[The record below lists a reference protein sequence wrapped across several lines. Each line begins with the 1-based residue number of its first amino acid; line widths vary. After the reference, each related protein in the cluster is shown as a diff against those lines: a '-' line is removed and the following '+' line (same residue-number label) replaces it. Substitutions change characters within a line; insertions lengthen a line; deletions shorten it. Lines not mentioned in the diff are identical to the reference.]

1 MLTYLEILVV
11 GFYAL
16 IKGADM
22 FVDGSSSVARRFKV
36 PGAIIGL
43 TIVAMGTSA
52 PELAVSVTSAIK
64 GSNELA
70 ISNVLG
76 SNLFNTLMVLGV
88 CALFHPVPVES
99 TILKRDFPLNI
110 LATVAMLFAAPVGIK
125 TIMSVGIDNIRMSD
139 KVYDLGRVF
148 GIGMLVL
155 FIVYMVVLMLAAK
168 KNPAVSEEEDTGE
181 PMPMSKTVFSII
193 FGAVLIVS
201 GGEAVVESAKN
212 IAFSM
217 GMSETLVGLTIV
229 AMGTSLPELV
239 TSMVAA
245 KKGEVD
251 MAVGNVVGS
260 SIFNIMLI
268 LGISC
273 TILPVGVNFAS
284 MCDIGIL
291 LAVTIICFIY
301 CLFGKKIG
309 RVRGITMLIM
319 YIGYVVFAYLREV
332 G

>member
-1 MLTYLEILVV
+1 MLTYLEILIV

-22 FVDGSSSVARRFKV
+22 FVDGSSAVAKRFKV

-52 PELAVSVTSAIK
+52 PELAVSVTSALK

-76 SNLFNTLMVLGV
+76 SNLFNILVVLGV
-88 CALFHPVPVES
+88 CALFHPVPVDS
-99 TILKRDFPLNI
+99 TILKRDFPINI
-110 LATVAMLFAAPVGIK
+110 FATLAMLFAVPVGIK
-125 TIMSVGIDNIRMSD
+125 AIMAAGLENVKVSD
-139 KVYDLGRVF
+139 KVYDLGRIF
-148 GIGMLVL
+148 GIGMLIL
-155 FIVYMVVLMLAAK
+155 FIIYMVVLVMAAR
-168 KNPAVSEEEDTGE
+168 KNPTGSEEEDAGE
-181 PMPMSKTVFSII
+181 PMPMGKTIFSIV
-193 FGAVLIVS
+193 FGAILIVS

-212 IAFSM
+212 IAFSL

-251 MAVGNVVGS
+251 MAVGNVIGS

-268 LGISC
+268 LGVSC

-284 MCDIGIL
+284 MCDIFIL
-291 LAVTIICFIY
+291 LAVVIICFIY

-309 RVRGITMLIM
+309 RVRGITMLLM

>member
-1 MLTYLEILVV
+1 MLTYLEILIV

-22 FVDGSSSVARRFKV
+22 FVDGSSAVAKRFKV

-52 PELAVSVTSAIK
+52 PELAVSVTSALK

-76 SNLFNTLMVLGV
+76 SNLFNILVVLGV
-88 CALFHPVPVES
+88 CALFHPVPVDS
-99 TILKRDFPLNI
+99 TILKRDFPINI
-110 LATVAMLFAAPVGIK
+110 FATLAMLFAVPVGIK
-125 TIMSVGIDNIRMSD
+125 AIMAAGLENVKMSD
-139 KVYDLGRVF
+139 KVYDLGRIF
-148 GIGMLVL
+148 GIGMLIL
-155 FIVYMVVLMLAAK
+155 FIIYMVVLVMAAR
-168 KNPAVSEEEDTGE
+168 KNPTGSEEEDAGE
-181 PMPMSKTVFSII
+181 PMPMGKTIFSIV
-193 FGAVLIVS
+193 FGAILIVS

-212 IAFSM
+212 IAFSL

-251 MAVGNVVGS
+251 MAVGNVIGS

-268 LGISC
+268 LGVSC

-284 MCDIGIL
+284 MCDIFIL
-291 LAVTIICFIY
+291 LAVVIICFIY

-309 RVRGITMLIM
+309 RVRGITMLLM

>member
-1 MLTYLEILVV
+1 MLTYLEILIV

-22 FVDGSSSVARRFKV
+22 FVDGSSAVAKRFKV

-52 PELAVSVTSAIK
+52 PELAVSVTSALK

-76 SNLFNTLMVLGV
+76 SNLFNILVVLGV
-88 CALFHPVPVES
+88 CALFHPVPVDS
-99 TILKRDFPLNI
+99 TILKRDFPINI

-125 TIMSVGIDNIRMSD
+125 AIMAAGLENVKMSD
-139 KVYDLGRVF
+139 KVYDLGRIF
-148 GIGMLVL
+148 GIGMLIL
-155 FIVYMVVLMLAAK
+155 FIIYMVVLVMAAR
-168 KNPAVSEEEDTGE
+168 KNPTGSEEEDAGE
-181 PMPMSKTVFSII
+181 PMPMGKTIFSIV
-193 FGAVLIVS
+193 FGAILIVS

-212 IAFSM
+212 IAFSL

-251 MAVGNVVGS
+251 MAVGNVIGS
-260 SIFNIMLI
+260 NIFNIMLI
-268 LGISC
+268 LGVSC

-284 MCDIGIL
+284 MCDIFIL
-291 LAVTIICFIY
+291 LAVVIICFIY

-309 RVRGITMLIM
+309 RVRGITMLLM

>member
-1 MLTYLEILVV
+1 MLTYLEILIV

-22 FVDGSSSVARRFKV
+22 FVDGSSAVAKRFKV

-52 PELAVSVTSAIK
+52 PELAVSVTSALK

-76 SNLFNTLMVLGV
+76 SNLFNILVVLGV
-88 CALFHPVPVES
+88 CALFHPVPVDS
-99 TILKRDFPLNI
+99 TILKRDFPINI
-110 LATVAMLFAAPVGIK
+110 FATLAMLFAAPVGIK
-125 TIMSVGIDNIRMSD
+125 AIMAAGLENVKMSD
-139 KVYDLGRVF
+139 KVYDLGRIF
-148 GIGMLVL
+148 GIGMLIL
-155 FIVYMVVLMLAAK
+155 FIIYMVVLVMAAR
-168 KNPAVSEEEDTGE
+168 KNPTGSEEEDAGE
-181 PMPMSKTVFSII
+181 PMPMGKTIFSIV
-193 FGAVLIVS
+193 FGAILIVS

-212 IAFSM
+212 IAFSL

-251 MAVGNVVGS
+251 MAVGNVIGS

-268 LGISC
+268 LGVSC

-284 MCDIGIL
+284 MCDIFIL
-291 LAVTIICFIY
+291 LAVVIICFIY

-309 RVRGITMLIM
+309 RVRGITMLLM

>member
-1 MLTYLEILVV
+1 MLTYLEFLVV

-22 FVDGSSSVARRFKV
+22 FVDGSSAVAKRFRV

-52 PELAVSVTSAIK
+52 PELAVSVTSALK

-70 ISNVLG
+70 ISNVIG
-76 SNLFNTLMVLGV
+76 SNLFNVLMVLGI
-88 CALFHPVPVES
+88 CAILHPVPVDS
-99 TILKRDFPLNI
+99 SILKRDFPLNI
-110 LATVAMLFAAPVGIK
+110 LVTLAMLIAAPFGLK
-125 TIMSVGIDNIRMSD
+125 AALAAAGDAGLKMSD
-139 KVYDLGRVF
+139 KVYNLGRLI
-148 GIGMLVL
+148 GIGMLIF
-155 FIVYMVVLMLAAK
+155 FIIYMVVLIMEAR
-168 KNPAVSEEEDTGE
+168 KNPTAEEEDAGE
-181 PMPMSKTVFSII
+181 PMPMSKTIFSIV
-193 FGAVLIVS
+193 FGIILIVS

-212 IAFSM
+212 IAYTL

-229 AMGTSLPELV
+229 AVGTSLPELV
-239 TSMVAA
+239 TSIVAA

-268 LGISC
+268 LGVSC

-284 MCDIGIL
+284 MIDIGIL
-291 LAVTIICFIY
+291 LLVGIISFIY
-301 CLFGKKIG
+301 CLCGKKVG
-309 RVRGITMLIM
+309 RVKGITMVAM
-319 YIGYVVFAYLREV
+319 YVAYVVFAYLRDV

>member
-1 MLTYLEILVV
+1 MLTYLEILIV

-22 FVDGSSSVARRFKV
+22 FVDGSSAVAKRFKV

-76 SNLFNTLMVLGV
+76 SNLFNVLVVLGV
-88 CALFHPVPVES
+88 CALFHPVPVDS
-99 TILKRDFPLNI
+99 TILRRDFPINI
-110 LATVAMLFAAPVGIK
+110 LATIAMLLAAPVGIK
-125 TIMSVGIDNIRMSD
+125 AIMSARLENISMSD
-139 KVYDLGRVF
+139 KVYDLGRIF
-148 GIGMLVL
+148 GIGMLIL
-155 FIVYMVVLMLAAK
+155 FIIYMVVLVMAAK
-168 KNPAVSEEEDTGE
+168 KNPTAAEEEDGSE

-212 IAFSM
+212 IAFSL

-251 MAVGNVVGS
+251 MAVGNVIGS
-260 SIFNIMLI
+260 CIFNIMLI
-268 LGISC
+268 LGVSC

-291 LAVTIICFIY
+291 LAVVIICFIY

-309 RVRGITMLIM
+309 RIRGISMLLL